1 MFKKTQKFI
10 FPIIITLAAL
20 SVSTSAAFYSVSG
33 LSKLFAGATLAVI
46 IMASSLEV
54 AKLVIASLLH
64 QYRKVLPLGLKVYLT
79 SALVILV
86 LITSMGIYGFL
97 SAAYQVTATKSG
109 TIDAKISL
117 VEVKRDNIREQLLS
131 YNGEKSNVT
140 KSISDLRNGLSNNVI
155 TYTNAE
161 GQLMT
166 TTSSSTRR
174 ALERQLDQAIL
185 RQSKINIKID
195 TLNTQLFNYET
206 EIVEISTDNE
216 LAGELGPLKYLS
228 GLTGWGMDKIINIL
242 LLVIIFVFDP
252 LAIAL
257 VISANFAFE
266 KLNDKYRENIY
277 GEKVTITKPTMDLS
291 KKDVE
296 VIVES
301 NTSPPPPNVELKN
314 AAKVYKNTPTPYP
327 TTKFQKMVDKVKKK
341 DNNDLKKIY

>member
-1 MFKKTQKFI
+1 
-10 FPIIITLAAL
+10 
-20 SVSTSAAFYSVSG
+20 
-33 LSKLFAGATLAVI
+33 
-46 IMASSLEV
+46 
-54 AKLVIASLLH
+54 
-64 QYRKVLPLGLKVYLT
+64 
-79 SALVILV
+79 
-86 LITSMGIYGFL
+86 MGIYGFL

-131 YNGEKSNVT
+131 YNGEKSNIT
-140 KSISDLRNGLSNNVI
+140 KSITDLRNGLSNNVI